1 METVKKKI
9 GRPKKPIP
17 FKLDLS
23 MDVDTAKDQ
32 KTIAS
37 AKAEIYKAQLQEIKV
52 EEAKKNLVDHK
63 QVISIATE
71 VFSKLKS
78 VLYSASVNIPPQ
90 IVGKSAEV
98 TSQIIYDWIDDSL
111 QRFQNEFNHKLNNV
125 KLTDEVEEENIED
138 VINE

>member
-1 METVKKKI
+1 MEIDKKKV

-32 KTIAS
+32 KIVAS

-52 EEAKKNLVDHK
+52 EEAKRNLVDHK
-63 QVISIATE
+63 QVIAITTE

-78 VLYSASVNIPPQ
+78 VLYSASINIPPQ
-90 IVGKSAEV
+90 IVGKSAEE
-98 TSQIIYDWIDDSL
+98 TSQVIYDWIDDSL
-111 QRFQNEFNHKLNNV
+111 QRFAIEFTHKLNNV
-125 KLTDEVEEENIED
+125 KVTDEQSEEDIED
-138 VINE
+138 LINE